1 MTSQQNQQHIVI
13 LGAGVI
19 GLTTSLVLSHTYP
32 TAKISVVAKHFPG
45 DRSIE
50 YTSPWAGA
58 NWSSMAHDNGPLEK
72 YDEVTFH
79 RFGELIDGRSVFGCQ
94 TLKPGETEG
103 VDGVNG
109 GGNEAGLGRMGMW
122 GVFDAPIEET
132 GILTE
137 ETGKV
142 WYDELVGGLKNLG
155 ETELPKGATFG
166 FEFPST
172 FRINTQVYL
181 QWYVV
186 VSIFPNTQDSSCK
199 FSLQMLTRYQAPS
212 SSPLQRHFPSA
223 PTLPFRLSCPP
234 RLPIHHALGK
244 LHRSR
249 LPQTLR
255 HQRHKSIP
263 NTRSN
268 TARRRTKNANHQNV

>member
-1 MTSQQNQQHIVI
+1 MASQQDHQHILV

-32 TAKISVVAKHFPG
+32 TAKITVVAKHFPG

-79 RFGELIDGRSVFGCQ
+79 RFGELIDGKSVFGCQ
-94 TLKPGETEG
+94 ALKAGETEG
-103 VDGVNG
+103 VDGVHG

-122 GVFDAPIEET
+122 AAFDEPVEEAGV
-132 GILTE
+132 LTE
-137 ETGKV
+137 ATGKV
-142 WYDELVGGLKNLG
+142 WYDELVGGLRKLG
-155 ETELPKGATFG
+155 GNELPKGANFG

-186 VSIFPNTQDSSCK
+186 LTVFPTAQDSS
-199 FSLQMLTRYQAPS
+199 S
-212 SSPLQRHFPSA
+212 SAISKEADTVPGSKLKPCAKASHSCA
-223 PTLPFRLSCPP
+223 DTTLLS
-234 RLPIHHALGK
+234 
-244 LHRSR
+244 
-249 LPQTLR
+249 Q
-255 HQRHKSIP
+255 KS
-263 NTRSN
+263 
-268 TARRRTKNANHQNV
+268 

>member
-1 MTSQQNQQHIVI
+1 MASQKDQQHFLV

-19 GLTTSLVLSHTYP
+19 GLTTSLALSHAYP
-32 TAKISVVAKHFPG
+32 SAKITVVAKHFPG

-50 YTSPWAGA
+50 YASPWAGA

-79 RFGELIDGRSVFGCQ
+79 RFGELIDGKRVFGCQ
-94 TLKPGETEG
+94 TLKAGETQC
-103 VDGVNG
+103 VDSVNG

-142 WYDELVGGLKNLG
+142 WYDQLVGGLRKLG
-155 ETELPKGATFG
+155 EGELPKGATFG
-166 FEFPST
+166 FEYPSV

-181 QWYVV
+181 QWYVA
-186 VSIFPNTQDSSCK
+186 SPHSTDHETSSYDLIFPEA
-199 FSLQMLTRYQAPS
+199 Y
-212 SSPLQRHFPSA
+212 HFM
-223 PTLPFRLSCPP
+223 
-234 RLPIHHALGK
+234 
-244 LHRSR
+244 
-249 LPQTLR
+249 
-255 HQRHKSIP
+255 
-263 NTRSN
+263 
-268 TARRRTKNANHQNV
+268 